1 MEWLRLRWVAF
12 GARRQER
19 RALEKLGESL
29 PEGARLAALDQAL
42 RAIEAQ
48 AAASLQRDRDEYT
61 DVRAWARPLVVVRGL
76 LDRVVLRE
84 RARRCRVERRSA
96 WVQLARESLPHARG
110 SAADS
115 ARAAAAAC
123 ARAAA
128 ALAPLPLPMREAG
141 HFTGHVLREARAQ
154 ILPRVPALA
163 GLAVGWWIGQTF
175 TDSELSATLHGW
187 GIGSGP
193 RHAVHGDTLRAMRFW
208 LPLLAAALSSYAGSR
223 LGALIKTRYYSP
235 AEDPVV
241 PGEELG

>member
-1 MEWLRLRWVAF
+1 MEWLRQRWVAS

-29 PEGARLAALDQAL
+29 PKGARVAALDEAL

-48 AAASLQRDRDEYT
+48 VAASLQRDRDEYT
-61 DVRAWARPLVVVRGL
+61 DVRAWARPLVVLRGL

-84 RARRCRVERRSA
+84 RARRCRAERRSA
-96 WVQLARESLPHARG
+96 CVLLAQESLPHAQG
-110 SAADS
+110 SAADA
-115 ARAAAAAC
+115 ARAANAAC
-123 ARAAA
+123 ATAVG

-141 HFTGHVLREARAQ
+141 HFAGYLLREARGQ
-154 ILPRVPALA
+154 ILPRIPALA

-175 TDSELSATLHGW
+175 TDSRLSATLHGW

-193 RHAVHGDTLRAMRFW
+193 RHAVQGETLRAMRFW

-223 LGALIKTRYYSP
+223 LGALLKTRYSP
-235 AEDPVV
+235 AEDAVV
-241 PGEELG
+241 PGEQLR